1 MSPRDERSRGENHEY
16 IDLHGQ
22 HPYEMDFSLDQS
34 AENPFWYPDDATST
48 DTAWRYMDL
57 AKFISILQRGSLWF
71 SHHSKFKDPYDG
83 RYSEITAEEIR
94 SDYDELGLE
103 TPDSIDEEGTLGYDN
118 YVSCW
123 NIKEEQSAALW
134 NMYFEGDVGVAIKT
148 TIGNLKSSVVS
159 EDDLD
164 HDFNFMSGKV
174 KYCSMENE
182 PRGYYGPIFSK
193 RPMFDFEN
201 EYRMVFTASHSQHE
215 GRSEDQSTLSSNGIP
230 VPVDVELLIDEVY
243 ISPRSGGY
251 VESVVENLRDESEF
265 DFDIRQSSLF
275 THPQDAG
282 E

>member
-34 AENPFWYPDDATST
+34 AENPFWHPDDATST

-71 SHHSKFKDPYDG
+71 SHHSTFKDPYDG

-103 TPDSIDEEGTLGYDN
+103 TPASIDEEATLGYDN

-148 TIGNLKSSVVS
+148 TIGDLKSSVVS

-164 HDFNFMSGKV
+164 HDFNFMSGMV
-174 KYCSMENE
+174 DYSSMENE

-215 GRSEDQSTLSSNGIP
+215 EQTENQSTLSSNGIP

-243 ISPRSGGY
+243 ISPLSGGY
-251 VESVVENLRDESEF
+251 VESVVEKLRDESEYN
-265 DFDIRQSSLF
+265 FDIRQSSLF
-275 THPQDAG
+275 THPQDAV